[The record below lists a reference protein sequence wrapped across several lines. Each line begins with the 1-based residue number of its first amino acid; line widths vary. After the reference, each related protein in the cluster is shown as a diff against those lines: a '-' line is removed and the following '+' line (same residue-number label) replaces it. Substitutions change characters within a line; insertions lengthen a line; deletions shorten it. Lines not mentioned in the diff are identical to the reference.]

1 MEISDSVDVT
11 ELGHG
16 QQQLQQHPQQQE
28 GPGLMEGTPVKMDF
42 STHACSVLSDLREGG
57 LLCDAVIKVE
67 SCTFPIH
74 RNIMS
79 ACSPYFRALFTNTS
93 FETNQREVTV
103 TGVTPQIMMLIIDYA
118 YTRSTKVTVDNVEQ
132 LLPAADQFHVIGLVK
147 ACCDFLQRELTPAN
161 CIGIRR
167 FAQTFFCHGLERAAM
182 RFLLQ
187 NFQTVHTTSNE
198 FLQLDIEEV
207 SEVLES
213 DQLNVRNEELVFD
226 AVCRWIDFDRE
237 RRKGHIARL
246 LKTIRLG
253 LLTTQFFV
261 EKVKSHPYVR
271 ESEPAKP
278 IVIETLKFLYDLDM
292 DDKKEVD
299 MNNPIARPRV
309 PYEVLF
315 VIGGWSGGSP
325 TNMVETYDTRADR
338 WVVCENPDSG
348 PRAYH
353 GTVAVGFKIYVIGGF
368 DGVEYFN
375 NCRVFDPVLKVWQE
389 AAPMHA
395 KRCYVSVA
403 LLNDFIYAMGGFDGH
418 VRQNSVERY
427 NPATNQWSLVQPMN
441 HQRSD
446 ARATTLEGKIYI
458 CGGFNGQECL
468 SSAEMYDPDTRQWTL
483 LNPMRNRRSGIGVI
497 AYHGCIY
504 ALGGFNGITRMNTG
518 ERYCPQTRQWTPIP
532 EMYSPRSNFA
542 TEIIDDML
550 FAIGGF
556 NGVTTIFNVE
566 CYDINADE
574 WYDATDMSL
583 YRSALSACVVRG
595 LPNIQDYIYQP
606 PQRESNSGQSSSTS
620 PPPPLVS
627 NTTITIHPGES
638 EA

>member
-1 MEISDSVDVT
+1 MFHVQGISGTHSDSV
-11 ELGHG
+11 
-16 QQQLQQHPQQQE
+16 
-28 GPGLMEGTPVKMDF
+28 
-42 STHACSVLSDLREGG
+42 SVL
-57 LLCDAVIKVE
+57 
-67 SCTFPIH
+67 
-74 RNIMS
+74 
-79 ACSPYFRALFTNTS
+79 
-93 FETNQREVTV
+93 Q
-103 TGVTPQIMMLIIDYA
+103 
-118 YTRSTKVTVDNVEQ
+118 
-132 LLPAADQFHVIGLVK
+132 
-147 ACCDFLQRELTPAN
+147 
-161 CIGIRR
+161 
-167 FAQTFFCHGLERAAM
+167 
-182 RFLLQ
+182 
-187 NFQTVHTTSNE
+187 
-198 FLQLDIEEV
+198 V

-237 RRKGHIARL
+237 RRKGC
-246 LKTIRLG
+246 LG
-253 LLTTQFFV
+253 
-261 EKVKSHPYVR
+261 VKSHPYVR

-395 KRCYVSVA
+395 KGDSYKSRSECRCYVSVA

>member
-1 MEISDSVDVT
+1 MEVATAMDTVDSSP
-11 ELGHG
+11 L
-16 QQQLQQHPQQQE
+16 QQLE
-28 GPGLMEGTPVKMDF
+28 GPGMMEGTPVRMEF
-42 STHACSVLSDLREGG
+42 STHACSVLSDLRQSG
-57 LLCDAVIKVE
+57 LLCDAVIKVDN
-67 SCTFPIH
+67 CVFPIH
-74 RNIMS
+74 RNILS
-79 ACSPYFRALFTNTS
+79 ACSPYFHAMFTNAG
-93 FETNQREVTV
+93 FETNQREVTL
-103 TGVTPQIMMLIIDYA
+103 TGVSPQIMVLIIDFA
-118 YTRSTKVTVDNVEQ
+118 YTRASKVTAENVEQ
-132 LLPAADQFHVIGLVK
+132 LLPAADQFHVIGLIK
-147 ACCDFLQRELTPAN
+147 SCCDFLSRELSADN
-161 CIGIRR
+161 CIGIHR
-167 FAQTFFCHGLERAAM
+167 FAQTFFCHGLEKVAQ

-187 NFQTVHTTSNE
+187 NFQTVYNVSNE
-198 FLQLDIEEV
+198 YLQLDVEEV
-207 SEVLES
+207 CDVLES

-226 AVCRWIDFDRE
+226 AVCRWVDFDPE
-237 RRKGHIARL
+237 RRRGHMARL

-271 ESEPAKP
+271 ESDTAKP

-309 PYEVLF
+309 PYEILF
-315 VIGGWSGGSP
+315 VMGGWSGGSP
-325 TNMVETYDTRADR
+325 TNMMETYDTRADR
-338 WVVCENPDSG
+338 WVVCDNPDSG

-353 GTVAVGFKIYVIGGF
+353 GTVAVGHKIYIVGGF

-375 NCRVFDPVLKVWQE
+375 NCRVFDPIVRLWSE

-395 KRCYVSVA
+395 KRCYVSVS
-403 LLNDFIYAMGGFDGH
+403 LVNDSIYAMGGFDGH

-427 NPATNQWSLVQPMN
+427 SPNTNQWSLVQPMN

-446 ARATTLEGKIYI
+446 ASATTLEGKIYI

-595 LPNIQDYIYQP
+595 LPNVHDYIYKP
-606 PQRESNSGQSSSTS
+606 PVKEDRLATT
-620 PPPPLVS
+620 
-627 NTTITIHPGES
+627 NTA
-638 EA
+638 EAVAIED